1 MRCIWS
7 RWEVWSRWEEKKG
20 EAFACEMPL
29 CDQSWRECFA
39 PTSANMHV
47 TNLSLR
53 DFRNYQRLDLL
64 LGPGTTLLYGPN
76 AAGKTS
82 VLEALF
88 FLATTR
94 SPRISADRE
103 LVRWD
108 AVGEAGVTPFARM
121 VAEVQR
127 MAGKTRLEVIVQ
139 RRADDEGQLTNTSQ
153 KLVRVDKRAAR
164 AIDLVGMLRVVL
176 FTPADITLVD
186 GPPSERRRYIDI
198 TLSQLDPH
206 YVRTLAQYQKL
217 VQQRN
222 SLLRSWRERRRPPR
236 AVDDELAYWD
246 REMAATGSYVLAERL
261 RAVAD
266 LNAIVGDLFREIT
279 GGPEPLLISYLPSFD
294 LKGVTAA
301 GPLAERI
308 GRGLVEQRREE
319 LARGQTSLG
328 PHRDDLS
335 FTVGGIDLGRYGSRG
350 QQRSVTL
357 ALKLGEAELMR
368 VRSGETPVLLLDDLL
383 SELDA
388 TRRDHLLRAIMRPNQ
403 QTLLSA
409 TDLSDF
415 TPEFLQGI
423 TRVRVEEGQVY
434 PS

>member
-1 MRCIWS
+1 M
-7 RWEVWSRWEEKKG
+7 
-20 EAFACEMPL
+20 
-29 CDQSWRECFA
+29 
-39 PTSANMHV
+39 
-47 TNLSLR
+47 
-53 DFRNYQRLDLL
+53 
-64 LGPGTTLLYGPN
+64 
-76 AAGKTS
+76 
-82 VLEALF
+82 
-88 FLATTR
+88 
-94 SPRISADRE
+94 
-103 LVRWD
+103 
-108 AVGEAGVTPFARM
+108 
-121 VAEVQR
+121 
-127 MAGKTRLEVIVQ
+127 
-139 RRADDEGQLTNTSQ
+139 
-153 KLVRVDKRAAR
+153 
-164 AIDLVGMLRVVL
+164 
-176 FTPADITLVD
+176 
-186 GPPSERRRYIDI
+186 
-198 TLSQLDPH
+198 
-206 YVRTLAQYQKL
+206 
-217 VQQRN
+217 
-222 SLLRSWRERRRPPR
+222 
-236 AVDDELAYWD
+236 
-246 REMAATGSYVLAERL
+246 
-261 RAVAD
+261 AD